1 MPKDKS
7 SKFICAV
14 AKHLYIKPAIFRSVY
29 VSDGLLEFK
38 YGFSRESIKIDS
50 KSGDILKLK
59 KRSPLAWYTAF
70 IVDNGNMRLYITPSR
85 ANSFEK
91 ALKENGFS
99 VKDKQPI

>member
-29 VSDGLLEFK
+29 VNDGLLEFK
-38 YGFSRESIKIDS
+38 YGFSRESIKVDS
-50 KSGDILKLK
+50 KSGDILKFK
-59 KRSPLAWYTAF
+59 KRSPLAWYTVF
-70 IVDNGNMRLYITPSR
+70 IVEKKDTKLYIKPFR
-85 ANSFEK
+85 VKRFEK

-99 VKDKQPI
+99 IKDK

>member
-1 MPKDKS
+1 MPKDKN

-14 AKHLYIKPAIFRSVY
+14 AKHLYIKPAIFHFIY
-29 VSDGLLEFK
+29 VNNGLIEFK
-38 YGFSRESIKIDS
+38 YGFDRRLIKINS
-50 KSGDILKLK
+50 KSGDILKFK